1 MSSVYYMAALLSAL
15 RGKTYLVAGT
25 SNKCELYVGYFT
37 KGGDSVHDIAPIA
50 DLTVEEVIKVGEVL
64 NVPKEV
70 LYRVPDDG
78 LSNQTDEDKLG
89 VTYNEIASYINGE
102 EVSKESKEKIEKLH
116 KNSLHKFNI
125 PTYKK
130 EE

>member
-1 MSSVYYMAALLSAL
+1 MEDL
-15 RGKTYLVAGT
+15 RVNYTRKWNFCICDT
-25 SNKCELYVGYFT
+25 
-37 KGGDSVHDIAPIA
+37 
-50 DLTVEEVIKVGEVL
+50 VL

-102 EVSKESKEKIEKLH
+102 EVSEESKEKIKKLH

-125 PTYKK
+125 PTYIK
-130 EE
+130 EN